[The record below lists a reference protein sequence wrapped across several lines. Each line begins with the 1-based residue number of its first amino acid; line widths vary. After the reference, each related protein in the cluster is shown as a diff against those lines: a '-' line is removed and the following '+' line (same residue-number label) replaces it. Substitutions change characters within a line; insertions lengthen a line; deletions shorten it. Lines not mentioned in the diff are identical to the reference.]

1 MPEISG
7 TNIHSQV
14 FSDGQDALSNYD
26 KSAMPRFQGNDNV
39 PIEANISPEKLVG
52 ALQKSASYGGDTGS
66 ESKQLLGQLANGGA
80 WNISAGIHEGGLG
93 GAAGGADPNKHITLS
108 TGHHVQLNDK
118 GELKKITGPGF
129 SRPGPAPQTPSNTQA
144 ELNRLKDTHGLND
157 KQALAVKNRDPR
169 ESEEDAAT
177 RVKAGKQSHIA
188 DFQPA
193 RQRRG

>member
-7 TNIHSQV
+7 THIPPHV
-14 FSDGQDALSNYD
+14 DSDGQDALSNYN
-26 KSAMPRFQGNDNV
+26 KAAMPRFQGNDNV

-52 ALQKSASYGGDTGS
+52 ALQKSAAYGGDTGS
-66 ESKQLLGQLANGGA
+66 ESKQLLGQLANGGG

-129 SRPGPAPQTPSNTQA
+129 SRPGPAPKTTSNTQA

-157 KQALAVKNRDPR
+157 KQALAVSRRDPR
-169 ESEEDAAT
+169 ESEQAAAD
-177 RVKAGKQSHIA
+177 RVKAGKNSDIN
-188 DFQPA
+188 DREGA
-193 RQRRG
+193 RRHRG